1 MATHSSILAW
11 ESPRTEETG
20 GLLSVGR
27 QGVRHDGVTKQQQ
40 QACGA
45 VSLCGRRTGWAGWGA
60 KPGNGTWSKAA
71 PGVGPGRL
79 QNPTQRDGQAMKMNF
94 TCFKKLPVDPGA
106 EPPSFPSASLH
117 PILLPCF
124 TLRHTNLI
132 NADRFT
138 CCHMTYA
145 APWGRASHRL
155 GVPHPPL
162 LFLLL
167 NPLPALVL
175 QAPEADSETGTD
187 ANCLVTEG
195 GRFLGLLSCHLVPGR
210 PQSPLSNLCF

>member
-1 MATHSSILAW
+1 
-11 ESPRTEETG
+11 
-20 GLLSVGR
+20 
-27 QGVRHDGVTKQQQ
+27 
-40 QACGA
+40 
-45 VSLCGRRTGWAGWGA
+45 
-60 KPGNGTWSKAA
+60 
-71 PGVGPGRL
+71 
-79 QNPTQRDGQAMKMNF
+79 MNF

-138 CCHMTYA
+138 RCHMTYA

-210 PQSPLSNLCF
+210 PQSPLSNLCFQSPHCPKMHCVKLGAVLGGCSEAAPPGQGPPHLPSPAPSCQLD